1 MNIKNKS
8 LAIAMTL
15 AMSPLASQAMGTITF
30 GENQSVS
37 VGFGAISSF
46 SSTEDAANDGGR
58 SNDFAL
64 NIARIYF
71 AGQLNEHVSGM
82 FNVENSGGIEEAVAG
97 EVSSSRTFEVIDAVG
112 IFKVSDNVDIYAG
125 RFLSPS
131 SRANMA
137 GPFFASGGGYWQ
149 NLASRYGFNGG
160 IIGRDEGI
168 AVVATTADERLA
180 YSFGAFEGGN
190 IFRLTGLANESTTN
204 PMQDD
209 DLMYAGRLQYSF
221 WDTEPGYYG
230 TGNYLGAKD
239 IFTIGVAARTKG
251 DGAASTTAV
260 GDYNQWSADLLIE
273 KKLAAGAVSVE
284 AAYYDYDTDDVFL
297 SEQGDAYSAGLGFI
311 FSEKV
316 GWGQFMPFVRYQSF
330 DNDLDIETE
339 RTDLGV
345 NYIIDGYN
353 AQITTE
359 YRMSETDGAE
369 DQDQF
374 LVTMQLQF

>member
-15 AMSPLASQAMGTITF
+15 AMSPLASQAMGTISF

-71 AGQLNEHVSGM
+71 AGQLNEHISGM

-97 EVSSSRTFEVIDAVG
+97 EVSSSRTFEVLDAVG

-168 AVVATTADERLA
+168 AVVATTANERLA

-190 IFRLTGLANESTTN
+190 IFRLTGLATESSTN
-204 PMQDD
+204 SMQDD